1 MKSRPVKIRLPET
14 WLAKIEER
22 CREEGIPV
30 KPPPGKT
37 GGPAE
42 WIRRIIA
49 KEINEEMFDPH
60 TKLPIQKGQKNFA
73 HGHNLRVWL
82 VDKNLYPKGNPM
94 GLGLVVNSAD
104 FLGRLQLRPSDLAWV
119 CSLTTTPTKALRM
132 ENRKSDWDPAEYII
146 VELHRRNNLGLKPG
160 FYHVRNRN
168 ARDAVDAYGRSAFT
182 TYDPETFA
190 MSDEY
195 TQIVLQHIE
204 EMEREGQA

>member
-94 GLGLVVNSAD
+94 GLGLVVNSED
-104 FLGRLQLRPSDLAWV
+104 FLCGMIFYLWVRWEMTEPNLKNLQRVLLARQGP
-119 CSLTTTPTKALRM
+119 L
-132 ENRKSDWDPAEYII
+132 
-146 VELHRRNNLGLKPG
+146 
-160 FYHVRNRN
+160 
-168 ARDAVDAYGRSAFT
+168 
-182 TYDPETFA
+182 
-190 MSDEY
+190 
-195 TQIVLQHIE
+195 
-204 EMEREGQA
+204 